1 MKSRFSNT
9 TVLSYGDGDKI
20 IPVKRSLPVT
30 FGAALALSVLAL
42 VLTEST
48 PLKTGSPFLLFIAAT
63 MISTRFG
70 GWGPGLFVALFAT
83 MASIYFFLPPIGA
96 LDGASLDDA
105 LRLATFDLIAL
116 FVIVLV
122 SRDLTVRRKSEE
134 NVLRLA
140 VVVNASEEAIFT
152 KTLDGTIQTWNPAA
166 ERLLGYSA
174 DEVVG
179 KSLQFAYPPD
189 RLAEFSNTL
198 ARLKH
203 GESIDRFDTI
213 RVTKDGRW
221 IAVSISETL
230 MRDAQGDVIGVSNI
244 MRDITPRKHAEETAR
259 FLAEMNVVLAS
270 SLDYKTTLASI
281 ARLAVPHIADWCA
294 VYITLEDGTIQQLAL
309 AHVDPTKLELAHKLQ
324 RHYLDDPSAPYNV
337 PNVIQTGKP
346 ELAPPFTNKQSA
358 SARDA
363 AVLNISPDPGLK
375 SLMVVPLITPGRTFG
390 AITFVS
396 AESGRYYGQAD
407 LALAQDLAR
416 RAALAVD
423 NARLYHTAQSLN
435 QELDQRVAQRTLE
448 LSEANQQ
455 LRLLAAHLQ
464 SAVEE
469 ERIRIARS
477 IHDDL
482 GTLMTAIKMDLSFL
496 RREIGGK
503 DTPKS
508 SDELREEI
516 SATTKLVDEAIESV
530 HQIARELRPAVLDHL
545 GLRAALE
552 WQIQDFQTRS
562 EIECEFNS
570 DLDELELDS
579 ARSTAVFRIMQEIL
593 TNIVRHAH
601 ATFVE
606 ASLRKEANDLILEVR
621 DNGQGIS
628 KTPDTSRFG
637 ILGMRERAHV
647 FGGEVKIYGA
657 PDAGTV
663 VTVRIPV

>member
-1 MKSRFSNT
+1 M
-9 TVLSYGDGDKI
+9 
-20 IPVKRSLPVT
+20 IPVRRSWPVT

-48 PLKTGSPFLLFIAAT
+48 PLKTGSPFLLFIVAT
-63 MISTRFG
+63 MIGTRFG
-70 GWGPGLFVALFAT
+70 GWGPGVFVALFAT
-83 MASIYFFLPPIGA
+83 AASIYFFFPTIGA
-96 LDGASLDDA
+96 LDIASLDDA
-105 LRLATFDLIAL
+105 LRLATFDLIEL

-122 SRDLTVRRKSEE
+122 SHDLTARRKSEE
-134 NVLRLA
+134 NILRLA

-166 ERLLGYSA
+166 ERLLGYPA

-179 KSLQFAYPPD
+179 KSLQFAYPSD
-189 RLAEFSNTL
+189 RLNEFADTL

-294 VYITLEDGTIQQLAL
+294 VYITLEDGTLQQLAL

-324 RHYLDDPSAPYNV
+324 RHYLDDPTAPYSV

-346 ELAPPFTNKQSA
+346 ELAPPFTHRQSA
-358 SARDA
+358 AARDGA
-363 AVLNISPDPGLK
+363 ALNISPDPGLK

-396 AESGRYYGQAD
+396 AESGRYYGPAD

-423 NARLYHTAQSLN
+423 NARLYHTTQSLN
-435 QELDQRVAQRTLE
+435 QELDQRVARRTLE

-455 LRLLAAHLQ
+455 LRLLAGHIQ
-464 SAVEE
+464 SAREE
-469 ERIRIARS
+469 ERIHIARS
-477 IHDDL
+477 IHDEL
-482 GTLMTAIKMDLSFL
+482 GTLMTAIKMDLAFL
-496 RREIGGK
+496 GREMSGNG
-503 DTPKS
+503 PPHWP
-508 SDELREEI
+508 DELREEI
-516 SATTKLVDEAIESV
+516 SAITKLVDEAIESV
-530 HQIARELRPAVLDHL
+530 HQIARELRPGVLDHL

-552 WQIQDFQTRS
+552 WQLQDFQTRS
-562 EIECEFNS
+562 EIECDFNS
-570 DLDELELDS
+570 ELDELELDP
-579 ARSTAVFRIMQEIL
+579 ARSTAIFRILQETL
-593 TNIVRHAH
+593 TNVARHAH
-601 ATFVE
+601 ATRVE
-606 ASLRKEANDLILEVR
+606 VSLRQEATDLILEVR
-621 DNGQGIS
+621 DDGQGIS
-628 KTPDTSRFG
+628 DAPDTNRFG

-647 FGGEVKIYGA
+647 FGGDVMFHGT
-657 PDAGTV
+657 PGQGTV